1 MLLIIPSVKYSYR
14 YHLSFLFLSYY
25 KRKISKTHFKNDMEK
40 CLLVLILL
48 FKYQIMF
55 YSFKEFEKVLTD
67 IMTHTS

>member
-1 MLLIIPSVKYSYR
+1 
-14 YHLSFLFLSYY
+14 
-25 KRKISKTHFKNDMEK
+25 MEK